1 VFFLYVHAHIC
12 IPLFVCV
19 YVCLSVCLSLC
30 ACVSVSVCLGQRV
43 TFTSR
48 WLLGIEL
55 KSLDLAAVPA

>member
-1 VFFLYVHAHIC
+1 MLDSCPACDSFIVFT
-12 IPLFVCV
+12 
-19 YVCLSVCLSLC
+19 LC
-30 ACVSVSVCLGQRV
+30 AAMSRRVCVSVSVCLGQRV